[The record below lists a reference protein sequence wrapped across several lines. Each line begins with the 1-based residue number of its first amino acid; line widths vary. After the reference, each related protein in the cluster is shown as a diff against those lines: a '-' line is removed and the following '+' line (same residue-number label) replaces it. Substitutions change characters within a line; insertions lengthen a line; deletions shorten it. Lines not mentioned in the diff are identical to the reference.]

1 MEPNMPRSSTTTQ
14 DRSRNAVRALRP
26 VEAAPGVLVHTNT
39 DRQLA
44 VEHWLLAA
52 HPQPEQARRKWG
64 EDGVVLLPLG
74 TLFSAV
80 RIPRQLVV
88 SASRLEETKDDAD
101 PHLFD
106 VMVDEFLCETLHE
119 GPVICD
125 QHKQRYYVLVPGSTP
140 IRWHK
145 AAAAWGT
152 LGVDCLGRDTH
163 LGVPHLTANRAYSQ
177 QASYWSVPMPSPGAL
192 CNPIDVARLV
202 AAGKRR
208 MAEADQ

>member
-1 MEPNMPRSSTTTQ
+1 MPRSRTTTQ
-14 DRSRNAVRALRP
+14 DRSRSAIRALHP
-26 VEAAPGVLVHTNT
+26 VEPEPGVLVHTNT

-52 HPQPEQARRKWG
+52 HPKPEQARREWG

-88 SASRLEETKDDAD
+88 SASRLEETDDNA
-101 PHLFD
+101 HMFD
-106 VMVDEFLCETLHE
+106 VMINQFLFEALSE

-125 QHKQRYYVLVPGSTP
+125 QHRQRYYVLVPGSTP
-140 IRWHK
+140 VRWRR
-145 AAAAWGT
+145 AAAAWRA

-163 LGVPHLTANRAYSQ
+163 LGVPHLTANREYPEPW
-177 QASYWSVPMPSPGAL
+177 ASFWAVPMQSPGAL

>member
-1 MEPNMPRSSTTTQ
+1 MPRSSTTTQ
-14 DRSRNAVRALRP
+14 DRSKSAVRALRP
-26 VEAAPGVLVHTNT
+26 VEPDPGVLVHTNT

-52 HPQPEQARRKWG
+52 HPEPEQARREWG

-88 SASRLEETKDDAD
+88 SASRLEETEDDSY
-101 PHLFD
+101 LFD
-106 VMVDEFLCETLHE
+106 VMVDEFLCEVLHE

-125 QHKQRYYVLVPGSTP
+125 QHRERYYVLVPGSTP
-140 IRWHK
+140 IRWQR
-145 AAAAWGT
+145 AAAAWRT

-163 LGVPHLTANRAYSQ
+163 LGVPHLSANRARSDRG
-177 QASYWSVPMPSPGAL
+177 ASYWAVPMPSPGVL

-202 AAGKRR
+202 AVGKRR